1 MTFSDNS
8 VEMKSNLEE
17 YLAQMRINGE
27 VVIVEIAEEDA
38 EPFITE
44 KNLIANVY
52 KGNKP
57 QAKDVD
63 HVMNKARKSCMPNSV
78 TPKVTNI
85 PDSYSGTWSN
95 SQTNFAPRA
104 TVLKVTD

>member
-1 MTFSDNS
+1 
-8 VEMKSNLEE
+8 MKSNLEE

-63 HVMNKARKSCMPNSV
+63 HVMNKARKSVMPKMFTGV
-78 TPKVTNI
+78 
-85 PDSYSGTWSN
+85 
-95 SQTNFAPRA
+95 
-104 TVLKVTD
+104 